1 MSMPV
6 PLEVPPPATS
16 RQSPDWTPTMVPLD
30 FTVHSWL
37 APPLQVQIS
46 TFVPGLVCLSRTS
59 RHLPVAP
66 LTSSAVPPVPDAG
79 TALISATPPSGTFLA
94 VWLPLAIPSE
104 APDQRSVRVAL
115 PYRPVCY
122 SETLTFALAEVL
134 VLNKPIMNAPLLS
147 RLAKIWLVLVLPIR
161 TASTPSWST
170 PMTLVFFR

>member
-16 RQSPDWTPTMVPLD
+16 RHTVAPFTRSSPAAVG
-30 FTVHSWL
+30 VHSWL

-46 TFVPGLVCLSRTS
+46 TFAPGLVCLPRTS

-66 LTSSAVPPVPDAG
+66 LTSSPVPPVPDAG

-115 PYRPVCY
+115 PYRPVCC